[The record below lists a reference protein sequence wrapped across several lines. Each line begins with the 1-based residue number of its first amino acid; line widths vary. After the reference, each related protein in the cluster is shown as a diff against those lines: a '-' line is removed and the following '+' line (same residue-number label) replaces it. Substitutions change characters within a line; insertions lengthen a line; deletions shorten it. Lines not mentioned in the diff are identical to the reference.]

1 MTGPDRPSADWPPA
15 DRPSADRLPSPQ
27 RAALPD
33 WMQDIAAAA
42 ASVRPEQMSAFL
54 PPAEGGRRSAVLML
68 FGESERDGRTVADLL
83 LIERAHDMR
92 SHAGQPAF
100 PGGAVDPG
108 DEGPVGAALRE
119 AAEETGVD
127 PHGVDV
133 VAMLPDLWLPPSGF
147 VVTPVIAWWRQ
158 PSAVSVVDPAEV
170 ASVHR
175 VALDDLLHAD
185 NRLRV
190 RHPSGH
196 EGPAFRVHGLLV
208 WGFTAGLL
216 ARLLEVAGLER
227 PWDRTR
233 VEDLP
238 DDLLRMAMRSAAHPG
253 LFRDSPEGS
262 A

>member
-1 MTGPDRPSADWPPA
+1 MTPRTPIPYDLPEWMRPIAE
-15 DRPSADRLPSPQ
+15 
-27 RAALPD
+27 
-33 WMQDIAAAA
+33 AAAV
-42 ASVRPEQMSAFL
+42 VRPEELSAFL
-54 PPAEGGRRSAVLML
+54 PPDSGGRRSAVLML
-68 FGESERDGRTVADLL
+68 FGESERVGRSVPDLL
-83 LIERAHDMR
+83 IIERAHDMR

-108 DEGPVGAALRE
+108 DDGPIGAALRE

-127 PHGVDV
+127 PAGVAV
-133 VAMLPDLWLPPSGF
+133 VGTLPDLWLPPSGF
-147 VVTPVIAWWRQ
+147 VVTPVLAWWRQ
-158 PSAVSVVDPAEV
+158 PTPVSVMDPAEV

-175 VALDDLLHAD
+175 VALDDLLHPD

-196 EGPAFRVHGLLV
+196 QGPAFRVHGLLV

-216 ARLLEVAGLER
+216 SRLLEVAGLER

-253 LFRDSPEGS
+253 LLRDGPEGP